1 MVTGTRVAPIPVQH
15 ELSETDIAARLLESN
30 SKVKLLVMDSELLH
44 IAASIW
50 NLAGAPRLITL
61 DNSTDQQYASVES
74 LLPRGNPD
82 AEHLRFETEI
92 SLNDYDALPYRTP

>member
-1 MVTGTRVAPIPVQH
+1 
-15 ELSETDIAARLLESN
+15 
-30 SKVKLLVMDSELLH
+30 MDSEPLH

-50 NLAGAPRLITL
+50 NLAGVPRLITL
-61 DNSTDQQYASVES
+61 DNSPDQQYASVES

-92 SLNDYDALPYRTP
+92 SLVDYDAPQTVLIDRQERPSSCFLVMI